1 MRFLLISIFVTFP
14 IFSQD
19 ATDVSNIRNNL
30 TSDQIAALNSELSN
44 ENAEIYDDS
53 NELNFE
59 ENEENEENKATTLP
73 NYGNKFGYQ
82 YFINSRTN
90 ADTGSDLPVPND
102 YKITLG
108 DSFTIIL
115 SGAKDRVFNVS
126 VKLDG
131 SIMIPE
137 VGSIY
142 VYGMTF
148 KEAKESIS
156 SYIVNFFAGVNVDIA
171 LRGLSAKKVSIVGA
185 VNRPGSYLVNPYT
198 TLSSV
203 LSYAGGAQSFGSLRN
218 IVIRKSD
225 GSKTSYDLYKLL
237 VDGNRTV
244 DVTLDAGDTV
254 LVNGSVNFVEI
265 SGEVIRPAIYEYVEG
280 ETVKDIVT
288 FALGFTGNAN
298 ISQISTT
305 KVNLVSKNI
314 INENIESLDQA
325 IEGLSKIEVFPLGV
339 GSNLDISVTGPVSE
353 PGNYDFKLY
362 KDLKTLIDDLSFT
375 NDLYPFLGIVEQ
387 FDKVK
392 LKSEQHIFSLKDK
405 TTYENIKLYEGA
417 KVVFL
422 KRDFQSLDSYGLK
435 EDTKKLYL
443 ENRLNFVTPIQN
455 VTLPMVGQYY
465 VEELINYLGIDE
477 SRIEKE
483 RVLLTRAEDLNQVV
497 AYDQP
502 IKMVSNQVVY
512 IFNKSEFSII
522 GPAKLRGNLPLSKN
536 IKLSEILENLEFDR
550 DLYPFVGL
558 VESFDPDTLSL
569 ESKLFNLNQASTQ
582 NIEITNFSKVYFF
595 DRSNFRNYSDLG
607 ISGNGTQLL
616 NDYALRLNYRGN
628 TINMPVYGNV
638 ELSTVLSFLGL
649 DLSDVELGRTT
660 YVMPLKDRTVVKPYN
675 EITLESSKFHSASL
689 RFKNSEL
696 ITVYINGEANYPG
709 TLTLNKSTTFK
720 DLYSIIGGLSDYA
733 FQDGIILQRE
743 SVRQQQI
750 AAVKKAQESLRE
762 YLAINQQLGQQTLN
776 ADSVEFLTQN
786 INPDLLGRIGG
797 DFSEDSK
804 LIDTFLLEDGDT
816 IFIPRKMN
824 TVTIIGEVLS
834 PNTIVYQKGKRL
846 NKYINMAGGY
856 KDFANKRNTY
866 VIKANG
872 VIEKKKWNLLFQTNS
887 IGPGDVIVVPRDM
900 TIRDNPLESIALIT
914 RPLYDLAFSAAAL
927 DSIKD

>member
-1 MRFLLISIFVTFP
+1 
-14 IFSQD
+14 
-19 ATDVSNIRNNL
+19 
-30 TSDQIAALNSELSN
+30 
-44 ENAEIYDDS
+44 
-53 NELNFE
+53 
-59 ENEENEENKATTLP
+59 
-73 NYGNKFGYQ
+73 
-82 YFINSRTN
+82 
-90 ADTGSDLPVPND
+90 
-102 YKITLG
+102 
-108 DSFTIIL
+108 
-115 SGAKDRVFNVS
+115 
-126 VKLDG
+126 
-131 SIMIPE
+131 
-137 VGSIY
+137 
-142 VYGMTF
+142 
-148 KEAKESIS
+148 
-156 SYIVNFFAGVNVDIA
+156 
-171 LRGLSAKKVSIVGA
+171 
-185 VNRPGSYLVNPYT
+185 
-198 TLSSV
+198 
-203 LSYAGGAQSFGSLRN
+203 
-218 IVIRKSD
+218 
-225 GSKTSYDLYKLL
+225 
-237 VDGNRTV
+237 
-244 DVTLDAGDTV
+244 
-254 LVNGSVNFVEI
+254 
-265 SGEVIRPAIYEYVEG
+265 
-280 ETVKDIVT
+280 
-288 FALGFTGNAN
+288 
-298 ISQISTT
+298 
-305 KVNLVSKNI
+305 
-314 INENIESLDQA
+314 
-325 IEGLSKIEVFPLGV
+325 
-339 GSNLDISVTGPVSE
+339 
-353 PGNYDFKLY
+353 
-362 KDLKTLIDDLSFT
+362 
-375 NDLYPFLGIVEQ
+375 
-387 FDKVK
+387 
-392 LKSEQHIFSLKDK
+392 
-405 TTYENIKLYEGA
+405 
-417 KVVFL
+417 
-422 KRDFQSLDSYGLK
+422 
-435 EDTKKLYL
+435 
-443 ENRLNFVTPIQN
+443 
-455 VTLPMVGQYY
+455 MVGQYY

-569 ESKLFNLNQASTQ
+569 ESKLFNLNQTSTQ

-649 DLSDVELGRTT
+649 DLSDVELGRAT

-776 ADSVEFLTQN
+776 AESVEFLTQN